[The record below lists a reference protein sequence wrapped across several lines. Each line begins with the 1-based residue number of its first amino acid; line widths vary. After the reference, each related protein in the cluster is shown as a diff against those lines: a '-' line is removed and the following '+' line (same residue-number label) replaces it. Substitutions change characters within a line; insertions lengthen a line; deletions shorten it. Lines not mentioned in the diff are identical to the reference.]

1 MYHGQQYLTDGQ
13 NAALTV
19 AAHMLT
25 ERCLADI
32 QRLACGEPL
41 EEMETVLA
49 DEEVLPP
56 RFRTLYDIAFAQKL
70 LAVLM
75 TVAWKLVAR
84 KNQAPACVAEEMMLS
99 AVIDEADYVHN
110 DVWGLP
116 EEELGDEEPERI
128 LLEQLGDYVFEDLDF
143 QWLWDHAA
151 DGIQDSDV
159 GRMLGMG
166 NLNVSE
172 WFKPF
177 IRRGNVHP
185 FAAWPPGLD
194 WTEGPPA
201 LDLDGSS
208 QAREEPD

>member
-1 MYHGQQYLTDGQ
+1 MYNGQQYLTDGQ
-13 NAALTV
+13 SAALTV

-32 QRLACGEPL
+32 KRLTRGEPL

-49 DEEVLPP
+49 DDDVLPP
-56 RFRTLYDIAFAQKL
+56 RFRTLYDIAFAQRL
-70 LAVLM
+70 LAVVM
-75 TVAWKLVAR
+75 TVAWKLVTGED
-84 KNQAPACVAEEMMLS
+84 QTPACVAEEMMLS
-99 AVIDEADYVHN
+99 AVIDEATYVHN
-110 DVWGLP
+110 DVWELP
-116 EEELGDEEPERI
+116 EEERGEEEPERI
-128 LLEQLGDYVFEDLDF
+128 VLKDLEDYVFEDLDF

-159 GRMLGMG
+159 GRTLGMG
-166 NLNVSE
+166 NLNVRD
-172 WFKPF
+172 WFEPF

-208 QAREEPD
+208 HAAGEPD